1 MSTEFPGI
9 TLSDSDITEIRE
21 RTLPSNI
28 SAINWLLSKASEEG
42 DDNYQKRNAYLRPI
56 RLLSNLK
63 INLCDLTIEEL
74 KEINGVGDSISLG
87 IYNLYHT
94 SP

>member
-1 MSTEFPGI
+1 MSAEFPGI

-28 SAINWLLSKASEEG
+28 SAINWLLSKASEAG

-63 INLCDLTIEEL
+63 INLCDLPIAEL
-74 KEINGVGDSISLG
+74 
-87 IYNLYHT
+87 
-94 SP
+94 